1 MHAAKIVEHFGM
13 GDFFHN
19 VYGSELDGTRAT
31 KTELLQ
37 FAIERNPGHVERI
50 MIGDRRHDLLG
61 AVANHMRPIGV
72 AWGYG
77 SLKELQ
83 DAGAMAIAKE
93 PGDLPGL
100 LV

>member
-1 MHAAKIVEHFGM
+1 
-13 GDFFHN
+13 
-19 VYGSELDGTRAT
+19 
-31 KTELLQ
+31 
-37 FAIERNPGHVERI
+37 

-61 AVANHMRPIGV
+61 AIANHMRPIGV

-77 SLKELQ
+77 SLEELQ
-83 DAGAMAIAKE
+83 DAGAMAIAKK